1 MESSLNKIVK
11 IQHEI
16 ESLLNKKNGV
26 TCHFI
31 NEGGKLKLI
40 TYNPTHGETF
50 LLHSEKISSD
60 SNYIPISSLGDGP
73 YLRMLDYVKRLIDGT
88 LQTLQH
94 NESNK
99 SYTVIWNKSDGVEHK
114 SYFYA
119 ENMFVVLEKFY
130 YGKDGVR
137 DSFNIL
143 EIKQNPIA

>member
-16 ESLLNKKNGV
+16 DSLLNKKNGV

-31 NEGGKLKLI
+31 DDGYELKLV

-50 LLHSEKISSD
+50 LLHGEPTKDSISSD
-60 SNYIPISSLGDGP
+60 IVNVKVYEK
-73 YLRMLDYVKRLIDGT
+73 MLTYVKTLFNET
-88 LQTLQH
+88 LQSPDH
-94 NESNK
+94 KINNK
-99 SYTVIWNKSDGVEHK
+99 SYTVIWNKSDGVENK

-119 ENMFVVLEKFY
+119 KDMWDVLSKFY
-130 YGKDGVR
+130 YGKHLIK

-143 EIKQNPIA
+143 EIKQNPSA